1 MARVKSIVE
10 LGCIERAAR
19 IADDALAAVLD
30 LGLVGLS
37 EQEIRNRLDREMSL
51 RGSESPSFPTIV
63 ATGRNGVHPHHEP
76 TETVVAAGDMVVI
89 DMGATVEGWMS
100 DMTRTVRAGSVSAE
114 LEEMHA
120 LVHEAQRAGLAAVRP
135 GAVGRDIDEAVR
147 AVFRSAG
154 VEHEFVHGTGHGVG
168 TVIHEQPILNR
179 SCEAELMEGEVVTVE
194 PGLYREGVGGVR
206 IEDLVVVTAQGCRIL
221 TKTPKEL
228 SCPPSAPTT

>member
-51 RGSESPSFPTIV
+51 RGSEAPSFPTIV

-135 GAVGRDIDEAVR
+135 GAV
-147 AVFRSAG
+147 RSE
-154 VEHEFVHGTGHGVG
+154 EHNV
-168 TVIHEQPILNR
+168 
-179 SCEAELMEGEVVTVE
+179 
-194 PGLYREGVGGVR
+194 
-206 IEDLVVVTAQGCRIL
+206 
-221 TKTPKEL
+221 
-228 SCPPSAPTT
+228 